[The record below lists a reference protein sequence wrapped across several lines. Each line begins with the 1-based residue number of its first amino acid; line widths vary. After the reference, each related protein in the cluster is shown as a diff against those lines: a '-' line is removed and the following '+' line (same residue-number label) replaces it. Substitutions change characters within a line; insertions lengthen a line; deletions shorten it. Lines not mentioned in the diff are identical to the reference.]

1 VSIHDASKAERRTAR
16 ERVSAYYDAE
26 LTKLLAHV
34 GETVDRYRAGE
45 LDVHDADD
53 EIHRYSKAVR
63 ELWKFCWGRGVG
75 SNMILVERALK
86 FMEEEGT
93 PADWWADAGEHTR
106 R

>member
-1 VSIHDASKAERRTAR
+1 MSIHDASKAERRAAR

-26 LTKLLAHV
+26 LAKLLAHV

-45 LDVHDADD
+45 IDVHDADD

-93 PADWWADAGEHTR
+93 PTDWWADARGRTR